1 MFNFASLA
9 AIPQLAIVLGIMIIV
24 HEAGHFL
31 AARLC
36 GVRVETFAIGFGKRL
51 FGVVRNG
58 TDYCV
63 NLIPLG
69 GYVKMAGEMG
79 VTGELDTKPHSNDPG
94 EFQNHPRWHRTIITL
109 AGPIANFI
117 LAFLLLFGLYA
128 THNEVPAFYN
138 QPVIVDY
145 VTPNSPIA
153 RTGIQPGDR
162 VLAFDGHV
170 NPTWTDLLLFSL
182 PDINKTEPFVYE
194 HNGQAVRTTLTLD
207 SKAQPEDFDFASL
220 GIVPVQQNAPLQ
232 VASLSSNDTPAARAG
247 LKPLDRILSVDGKD
261 LHSVPALAAYL
272 ETQAG
277 KPVELMIQRT
287 PEGQTAQTLRITVR
301 PALMDTQEGKAWKLG
316 FMNVQPPTSIQRMS
330 IGKAVRASWDDNRK
344 NSLLI
349 VEVLKR
355 LFTREVS
362 IKAVSSPIGIGVQVH
377 QAFSSVHWIP
387 TVIGMMASI
396 SLNLGIFNLL
406 PFPILDGGSILL
418 LAIESVMRRDV
429 NQQVKERLAQ
439 VAFVCLILFAAV
451 VIFNDITKYLP
462 GHLTHS

>member
-1 MFNFASLA
+1 MPLFNTSFLA
-9 AIPQLAIVLGIMIIV
+9 AIPQLAVVLGIMIIV
-24 HEAGHFL
+24 HEAGHFF
-31 AARLC
+31 AAKLC

-51 FGVVRNG
+51 FGIVRNG

-63 NLIPLG
+63 NLLPLG

-79 VTGELDTKPHSNDPG
+79 VTGELDTKPHSTDPG
-94 EFQNHPRWHRTIITL
+94 EFQNHPRWQRTFITL
-109 AGPIANFI
+109 AGPIANFL
-117 LAFLLLFGLYA
+117 LAYFLLFGLYA

-138 QPVIVDY
+138 QTAVADY
-145 VTPNSPIA
+145 ITPNSPIA
-153 RTGIQPGDR
+153 RTGMTVGDR
-162 VLAFDGHV
+162 IISFDGHQ
-170 NPTWTDLLLFSL
+170 NSTWSDLQLFSL
-182 PDINKTEPFVYE
+182 PDLNKSEPFVYE
-194 HNGQAVRTTLTLD
+194 HNGQPVSTTLFVQA
-207 SKAQPEDFDFASL
+207 KGEPEDFDFAKL

-247 LKPLDRILSVDGKD
+247 LQPQDRILSVDGQN
-261 LHSVPALAAYL
+261 LHSVQALAAYL

-277 KPVELMIQRT
+277 KPAELVVSRA
-287 PEGQTAQTLRITVR
+287 GKTLSLTVH

-316 FMNVQPPTSIQRMS
+316 FVNVLPPTNIQRMS
-330 IGKAVRASWDDNRK
+330 VPKALRASWEDNRK

-355 LFTREVS
+355 LFTHEVS
-362 IKAVSSPIGIGVQVH
+362 VKSVSSPIGIGVQVH
-377 QAFSSVHWIP
+377 QAFSMAGWTPI
-387 TVIGMMASI
+387 IGMMATI

-406 PFPILDGGSILL
+406 PIPILDGGSILL
-418 LAIESVMRRDV
+418 LAIESILRRDV

-462 GHLTHS
+462 GHLRT